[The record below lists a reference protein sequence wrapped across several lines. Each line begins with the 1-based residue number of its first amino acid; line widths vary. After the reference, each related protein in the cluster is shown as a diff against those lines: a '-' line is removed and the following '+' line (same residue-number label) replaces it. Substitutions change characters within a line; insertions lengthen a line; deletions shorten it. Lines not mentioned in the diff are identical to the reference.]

1 MLLFEL
7 FKFGHWRH
15 FWWPA
20 DPTGDLFSRR
30 SKYIAIP
37 DSDRRWV
44 LWYNPCS
51 AQEVWPLLL
60 KMEDI
65 KVKIKA
71 WSLKRHDQGDTGSF

>member
-20 DPTGDLFSRR
+20 DPTGDLFTRR

-37 DSDRRWV
+37 DSDTRWV
-44 LWYNPCS
+44 LWCNPCS

-65 KVKIKA
+65 KVQIKA
-71 WSLKRHDQGDTGSF
+71 WSIKRYDQGDTGSF